1 MGSCSQIRTQGSCL
15 GSPYATSVLCCPPK
29 FSLIL
34 EGKYLLLILFYR
46 LLGSTFESVRHVDD
60 AEGRLHQQLVLHRQ
74 THHQLHA
81 GSPTAV
87 SSLFNSRLLL
97 FVMA

>member
-15 GSPYATSVLCCPPK
+15 GSSYATSVLCRPPK

-34 EGKYLLLILFYR
+34 EGNLPSTKFVNR

-74 THHQLHA
+74 THHQLHE

-97 FVMA
+97 FMMA